1 MVTVPNSTVPVTTG
15 ALKAARD
22 WYQFFAEVGRLVTE
36 RLTGDGG
43 SLTIASGAITVS
55 RFGLVTVDTEAAAS
69 TDDLVT
75 INGNKV
81 GAIIVLRQAA
91 DARDVTVKDGTGN
104 LSLAGDCAFTDAD
117 DTLTLVGTSTGWL
130 EIARSNNA

>member
-43 SLTIASGAITVS
+43 SLTIASGVITVS